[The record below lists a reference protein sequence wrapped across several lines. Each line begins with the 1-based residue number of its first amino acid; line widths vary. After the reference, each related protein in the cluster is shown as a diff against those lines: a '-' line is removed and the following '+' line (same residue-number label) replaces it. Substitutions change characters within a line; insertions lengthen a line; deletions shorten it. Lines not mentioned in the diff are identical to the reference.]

1 MLTQQI
7 NSPACCL
14 LSFQPLIKSK
24 LYLWHFERGRINSGN
39 AGGALSLSHS
49 QRHPWVSPELT
60 EVLLAGG
67 VCAQSSHRLAPPCAP
82 QLAVSALS
90 TSSAVSFWKRKSQTS
105 LKSIITK
112 RLKVANCFSEGTAGG
127 EGGEG
132 KKRKRRNRIV
142 VLRAYLYFLTCKH
155 FFSPMKLNIQ
165 NIISK
170 VIQYN
175 SHPDLTSPCMTC
187 STKPDRFF

>member
-24 LYLWHFERGRINSGN
+24 LYLWHFERGRIHSGK
-39 AGGALSLSHS
+39 AGGAPSLSHS
-49 QRHPWVSPELT
+49 HRHPWLSPELT

-67 VCAQSSHRLAPPCAP
+67 VRAQSSHRLAPPRAP

-90 TSSAVSFWKRKSQTS
+90 TSPAVSFWKRKSQTS
-105 LKSIITK
+105 LRSIIAK
-112 RLKVANCFSEGTAGG
+112 RLKVAHCFSEGTAGG
-127 EGGEG
+127 EGEKG
-132 KKRKRRNRIV
+132 KKKKKKKGLLSC
-142 VLRAYLYFLTCKH
+142 VLSLYFLTCKH
-155 FFSPMKLNIQ
+155 FFSPMKLNIR
-165 NIISK
+165 NIISEG
-170 VIQYN
+170 IQYS

>member
-24 LYLWHFERGRINSGN
+24 LYQWHFERGRINSGN

-82 QLAVSALS
+82 QLAVSTLS
-90 TSSAVSFWKRKSQTS
+90 TSSAVSFWKCKSQTS

-112 RLKVANCFSEGTAGG
+112 RLKVAHCFSEGTAGG
-127 EGGEG
+127 EEGEG
-132 KKRKRRNRIV
+132 KKKEKEETGLLSC
-142 VLRAYLYFLTCKH
+142 VLIYTSLHA
-155 FFSPMKLNIQ
+155 NI
-165 NIISK
+165 S
-170 VIQYN
+170 
-175 SHPDLTSPCMTC
+175 SLL
-187 STKPDRFF
+187 